1 MLKLVGRVGDSNS
14 DSTIAGYY
22 VVDETTGQGKILNKQ
37 DTWKLARENKIANV
51 KAVGRTPDKG
61 LSGTNG
67 FELKKLP
74 YYTDTQI
81 KEMRAKSEQNKQISN
96 LMSNLPKGTKQSE
109 IARMI
114 LNKTFKGFDHAV
126 TMGEIEQ
133 FAADCIIKQYEA
145 DPSCLSKFKQSRQLQ
160 LAAIISQDNLLKT
173 TNESRQHYE
182 KYGNFFGFLGKAFDK
197 AVDLTATGSDI
208 MCKMMLSAIN
218 STDSDVIT
226 IQEIREA
233 ISKLNPD
240 DFEGISQKKIDNC
253 NAYIIKKLKEKA
265 NSSDGKEHEI
275 EGVSREQALSLLL
288 ELRVSQN
295 GITTSMHEDK
305 DNLQRYQHAK
315 DSDTYIGAV
324 VKNIGQAPITFKA
337 LNGEKTLQPNM
348 CYVLHKVDFFLLSIA
363 YEVNMR
369 YENAAVEINSQR
381 ALEGGNLK
389 ECINQFYI
397 SEDGSIPRMGIDEI
411 SEINDYKTMFKVN

>member
-22 VVDETTGQGKILNKQ
+22 VVDEATGQGKILNKQ

-81 KEMRAKSEQNKQISN
+81 KEMRARSEQNKQLSN

-109 IARMI
+109 IARMM

-145 DPSCLSKFKQSRQLQ
+145 DPSCLNKFKQSRQLK

-173 TNESRQHYE
+173 TEESRQHYT
-182 KYGNFFGFLGKAFDK
+182 KYGNFFGFLGNIFDK
-197 AVDLTATGSDI
+197 AAEAATTSYDI
-208 MCKMMLSAIN
+208 MYKMMLNVVN
-218 STDSDVIT
+218 STDSDLIT
-226 IQEIREA
+226 GKEFKEA
-233 ISKLNPD
+233 IDNLNPD
-240 DFEGISQKKIDNC
+240 DFEGVSQKKIDQFSE
-253 NAYIIKKLKEKA
+253 YLIKRLKEIV
-265 NSSDGKEHEI
+265 NNPSSKKPEL

-295 GITTSMHEDK
+295 GITTNMHEDK

-363 YEVNMR
+363 YGVNMR

-411 SEINDYKTMFKVN
+411 SEINDYKTMFKVD